1 MPIIGTA
8 GHVDHGKSTLVQAL
22 TGRDPDRW
30 TEEKDRGLT
39 IDLGFAWAPIGE
51 KAVGFVDV
59 PGHERFIKN
68 MLAGVGGLDVALFVV
83 AADEGWMPQSEEHLA
98 VLDLLCVA
106 HGVIAITR
114 VDLADPELIELS
126 KIDVEEHVAGSVA
139 ESWPVVP
146 VSAVTGEGI
155 DDLVEALDAELTAAG
170 ATPDVGRPRM
180 WIDRAFGIAGAGVVA
195 TGTLT
200 GGALS
205 VGDRLRCY
213 PGPEVRVRSLQSHE
227 IDRDTIEP
235 GSRAAANLVG
245 VDQQDLERGVLLA
258 SPGSITMSGRFL
270 AQLNFPPRSE
280 GEVADRGAYHVHLG
294 TASVSARIR
303 ALRDTE
309 TPAVMITAATPVPVM
324 MGDRFI
330 LRDTGRRAVIAG
342 GTVLDPS
349 PTRKPTP
356 SDVATLANAAQ
367 LSPDRRADA
376 LVAVHGSIAAA
387 EVDRSSG
394 GGKPSGAISVGARHL
409 SEDAFTLRGRELR
422 SAVKEYHERY
432 PLRPGLPK
440 SEAASRLRVDA
451 DLMAALVEVNG
462 DLAED
467 GPTIHLVEFTP
478 SLGTEDV
485 ASWEAARELLA
496 ADLAVP
502 RASDLGLPA
511 EVTHALIR
519 RGDLVRIDDDLVLLA
534 DQIETIT
541 AGLRSLPDGFTVAT
555 FRDHF
560 GLSRRHAVPLLEWLD
575 AEGWTRRRGDERS
588 VSSPREG
595 SAGDAQPR

>member
-30 TEEKDRGLT
+30 TEEKERGLT

-51 KAVGFVDV
+51 DAVGFVDV

-68 MLAGVGGLDVALFVV
+68 MLAGVGGLDIALFVV

-98 VLDLLCVA
+98 VLDLLRVA

-114 VDLADPELIELS
+114 VDLADPDLIELS
-126 KIDVEEHVAGSVA
+126 TIDVEEHVADTVA
-139 ESWPVVP
+139 ESWPVVA
-146 VSAVTGEGI
+146 VSAVTGDGI
-155 DDLVEALDAELTAAG
+155 DDLVQALEAELAAAG
-170 ATPDVGRPRM
+170 PARDTGRPRM
-180 WIDRAFGIAGAGVVA
+180 WIDRAFGIAGAGVVV

-200 GGALS
+200 GGSLS
-205 VGDRLRCY
+205 VGDRLQCY

-245 VDQQDLERGVLLA
+245 VDQHHLERGTLLA
-258 SPGSITMSGRFL
+258 HSGSITMSERFL
-270 AQLNFPPRSE
+270 AQLSFPPRSG
-280 GEVADRGAYHVHLG
+280 GEIADRGAYHVHIG
-294 TASVSARIR
+294 TATISARIR
-303 ALRDTE
+303 TLSDTE
-309 TPAVMITAATPVPVM
+309 TPAVMVTTTTAAPLT

-330 LRDTGRRAVIAG
+330 LRDTGRRAVVAG

-349 PTRKPTP
+349 PSRKPTP
-356 SDVATLANAAQ
+356 SDIATLAHAIDR
-367 LSPDRRADA
+367 SPDERAAA
-376 LVAVHGSIAAA
+376 LVAVHGSIDAS
-387 EVDRSSG
+387 EVEQSSG
-394 GGKPSGAISVGARHL
+394 GGSPTGVITVGARYL
-409 SEDAFTLRGRELR
+409 APEVFALRGRELQ
-422 SAVKEYHERY
+422 SAVEEYHGRY

-440 SEAASRLRVDA
+440 SEASSRLRVDA
-451 DLMAALVEVNG
+451 DLVAALVAASG
-462 DLAED
+462 DLVED
-467 GPTIHLVEFTP
+467 GPAIRLIGFAP
-478 SLGTEDV
+478 SLGTDDV
-485 ASWEAARELLA
+485 DAWEAARALLA

-502 RASDLGLPA
+502 RASDLGLSA
-511 EVTHALIR
+511 ELTHALIR
-519 RGDLVRIDDDLVLLA
+519 RGNLVRIDDDLVLLA
-534 DQIETIT
+534 DQIETII
-541 AGLRSLPDGFTVAT
+541 ADLGSLPDGFTVAM

-575 AEGWTRRRGDERS
+575 AEGWTRRSGDERS
-588 VSSPREG
+588 VSSPLGG

>member
-30 TEEKDRGLT
+30 AEEKERGLT
-39 IDLGFAWAPIGE
+39 IDLGFAWASIGE
-51 KAVGFVDV
+51 APVGFVDV

-68 MLAGVGGLDVALFVV
+68 MLAGVGGLDIALFVV

-98 VLDLLCVA
+98 VLDLLRVS

-114 VDLADPELIELS
+114 IDLADPELIELS
-126 KIDVEEHVAGSVA
+126 TIDVADHIAGTVA
-139 ESWPVVP
+139 ESWPVVA
-146 VSAVTGEGI
+146 VSAATGEGI
-155 DDLVEALDAELTAAG
+155 DDLLEALEAELNAAG
-170 ATPDVGRPRM
+170 PAPAVGRPRM

-200 GGALS
+200 GGSLS

-227 IDRDTIEP
+227 IDRHTIEP

-245 VDQQDLERGVLLA
+245 VDQHDLERGTLLA
-258 SPGSITMSGRFL
+258 PPGSIVMSGRFL
-270 AQLNFPPRSE
+270 ALLSFPPRSA
-280 GEVADRGAYHVHLG
+280 GEVEDRGAYHVHLG
-294 TASVSARIR
+294 TTTVPVRLRTLPDAQEPA
-303 ALRDTE
+303 AL
-309 TPAVMITAATPVPVM
+309 ITTTRPVPVT

-349 PTRKPTP
+349 PTTKPTP
-356 SDVATLANAAQ
+356 REIATLVHAVH
-367 LSPDRRADA
+367 LSPTQRADA
-376 LVAVHGSIAAA
+376 LVSVHGSIDTV

-394 GGKPSGAISVGARHL
+394 GGIPASAITVGTRYL
-409 SEDAFTLRGRELR
+409 SPEMFALRAHELQ

-440 SEAASRLRVDA
+440 SEAASRLRMDA
-451 DLMAALVEVNG
+451 DLVVAIVDTSSG
-462 DLAED
+462 LAED
-467 GPTIHLVEFTP
+467 GPVVHVAGFAP
-478 SLGTEDV
+478 SLGAEDI
-485 ASWEAARELLA
+485 ATWEAARSLLA

-502 RASDLGLPA
+502 RASELALPE
-511 EVTHALIR
+511 EVKHALIR
-519 RGDLVRIDDDLVLLA
+519 RGDLIRIDDDLVLLA
-534 DQIETIT
+534 DQVDAIT
-541 AGLRSLPDGFTVAT
+541 AGLRSMQEGFTVAM

-560 GLSRRHAVPLLEWLD
+560 GLSRRHAVPILEWLD
-575 AEGWTRRRGDERS
+575 AEGWTRRSGDKRT
-588 VSSPREG
+588 VSSRLGG
-595 SAGDAQPR
+595 SSDDAQPR